1 MSRAHDFDQLARSRR
16 EVFVTYSYAGQAEK
30 PTGPCNVEIWFQAL
44 GANLVISMGAEDA
57 EAVAEE
63 LVHVAAIARDINA
76 RRRNAKAEKC

>member
-63 LVHVAAIARDINA
+63 LATK
-76 RRRNAKAEKC
+76 RRPPGSAGEAVEV